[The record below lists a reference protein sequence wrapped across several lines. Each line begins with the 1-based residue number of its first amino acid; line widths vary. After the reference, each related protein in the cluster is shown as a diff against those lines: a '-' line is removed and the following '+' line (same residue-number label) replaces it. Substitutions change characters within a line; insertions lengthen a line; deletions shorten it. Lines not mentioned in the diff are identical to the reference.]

1 MINTKAIRIK
11 LVFSAEE
18 EVNNTKNFR
27 LMKTVMIIMES
38 MTPIQATPRVI
49 VPYDRRIMNGHIDL
63 VQDAD
68 QNNRAT
74 VEVHRHDI
82 LPIVLIQE

>member
-1 MINTKAIRIK
+1 M
-11 LVFSAEE
+11 LFSAEE
-18 EVNNTKNFR
+18 EVNNTNNFR
-27 LMKTVMIIMES
+27 LMKTVMIIMKS
-38 MTPIQATPRVI
+38 MTPIQATPRVT
-49 VPYDRRIMNGHIDL
+49 VPYDRRIMKDHIGPSHV

-68 QNNRAT
+68 QNSRDT